1 MTKQTEIISGLTSF
15 GISLSIQN
23 PIASAVVD
31 KVMAPLLTDFMSRML
46 SIREKTRV
54 EKVLEDAIE
63 KITTILEKGN
73 IPLRD
78 DDFWMENSSGV
89 CDAKTILEGILLR
102 ARDEYEEKK
111 LNYYSN
117 LIAQMAFDHSWNYQR
132 LNAMI
137 RMFEQLSYRQLQ
149 LMALAQRK
157 GKIETP
163 QWIVKFKRTPISHSY
178 YDLYCEVLQL
188 SNLALFHQPEAS
200 ITMGLGNQ
208 LALSPIGNSMADLM
222 ELSSIPQEELDDLD
236 KMINMLNEKILKL

>member
-1 MTKQTEIISGLTSF
+1 
-15 GISLSIQN
+15 
-23 PIASAVVD
+23 
-31 KVMAPLLTDFMSRML
+31 
-46 SIREKTRV
+46 
-54 EKVLEDAIE
+54 
-63 KITTILEKGN
+63 
-73 IPLRD
+73 
-78 DDFWMENSSGV
+78 MENSSGV